1 MSAREGGERERD
13 NGILKTTITHIRERE
28 RPREG
33 GGEEER
39 EIANNAD
46 RTIIRERAR

>member
-1 MSAREGGERERD
+1 MSACKGGERERD
-13 NGILKTTITHIRERE
+13 DGILKTTINHIRERE
-28 RPREG
+28 TKGG